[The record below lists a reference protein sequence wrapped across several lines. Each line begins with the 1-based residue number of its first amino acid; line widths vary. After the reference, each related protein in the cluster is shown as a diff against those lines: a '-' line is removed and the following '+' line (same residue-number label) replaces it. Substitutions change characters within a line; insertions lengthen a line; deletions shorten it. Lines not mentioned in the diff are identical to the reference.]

1 MHVLI
6 LIFSNVILVT
16 METAE
21 RWPVKTCGMQT
32 CMVYINF
39 PKFEPNP

>member
-6 LIFSNVILVT
+6 FQNGIPVT

-21 RWPVKTCGMQT
+21 RWPPKTCETQEN
-32 CMVYINF
+32 MVYINF
-39 PKFEPNP
+39 PKLEPNP